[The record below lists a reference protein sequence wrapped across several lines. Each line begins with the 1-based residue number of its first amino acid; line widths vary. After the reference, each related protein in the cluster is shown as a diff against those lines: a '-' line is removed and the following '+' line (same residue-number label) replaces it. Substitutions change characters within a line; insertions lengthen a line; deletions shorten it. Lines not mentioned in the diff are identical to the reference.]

1 MSNAMSF
8 ILLFTVVLS
17 TFGRSSG
24 WLLLAVASLI
34 GNLRYRTNSDPSE
47 AGSPI

>member
-1 MSNAMSF
+1 MSF

-17 TFGRSSG
+17 TFGRSAG
-24 WLLLAVASLI
+24 WLLLAGASLTR
-34 GNLRYRTNSDPSE
+34 NLRYRTNSDPRE